1 MPDSG
6 MSAKKSETPV
16 LHYHTLWTSSSLK
29 SEKEEN
35 DGYML
40 TIPKFVESSIDFR
53 PLIIKQTLV
62 GSSNSQKTMD
72 LISNEDMYQFL
83 GRDFCPRPIR
93 DPSPDS
99 ETITREVEVVKN
111 VNPAH
116 YNSCNGVGLG
126 LPPAKPPRLPP
137 ATSAPP
143 TQSITISS
151 SIRKAPKPLP
161 RTKFLYKAPPP
172 KLPARPPVSKGPYA
186 K

>member
-1 MPDSG
+1 MPDSEK
-6 MSAKKSETPV
+6 SAKKSETPV
-16 LHYHTLWTSSSLK
+16 LHYRTLWTSSSLK
-29 SEKEEN
+29 SKKEEN

-93 DPSPDS
+93 DPPPA
-99 ETITREVEVVKN
+99 EAITPEVEVVQN
-111 VNPAH
+111 VNP
-116 YNSCNGVGLG
+116 
-126 LPPAKPPRLPP
+126 PPKPPRLPP